1 VYSEGAMTMIRTN
14 VFLISSQRQ
23 KLAKRSRQ
31 TGAPVAELI
40 RRAIDQFLGDAKTI
54 RREIDE
60 LGDAETNQRE
70 IAEFLGGELP
80 SVRRKR

>member
-1 VYSEGAMTMIRTN
+1 MTMIRTN

-23 KLAKRSRQ
+23 TLAKRSRQ

-40 RRAIDQFLGDAKTI
+40 RRAIDEFLGDAKTI

-60 LGDAETNQRE
+60 LGDAKTNQGE
-70 IAEFLGGELP
+70 IAEFVGGELQT
-80 SVRRKR
+80 SARRKR